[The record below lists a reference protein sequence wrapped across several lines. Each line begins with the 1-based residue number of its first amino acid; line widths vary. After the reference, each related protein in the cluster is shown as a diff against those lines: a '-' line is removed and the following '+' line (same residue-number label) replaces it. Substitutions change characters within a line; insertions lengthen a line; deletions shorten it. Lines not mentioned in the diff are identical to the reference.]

1 MINLKDIYTGLAP
14 VLRQKVSDTAI
25 PILVSE
31 QTNPNYPNYVTYR
44 LINWTQ
50 LGHGYSDWEDPED
63 ENSEAYD
70 TESLW
75 SVTLRLVFIGV
86 KSEQLALEFGHHFN
100 KVSYQMSFENL
111 GLYYNL
117 HTGIR
122 PTPRAVADGWEQR
135 HMLDVKFNIVIK
147 DSEELE
153 FFDIVE
159 ITQEIENEAGD
170 LLLTRTDEID
180 I

>member
-1 MINLKDIYTGLAP
+1 MINLKTIYTNLAP
-14 VLRQKVSDTAI
+14 VLREKVTDTTI

-31 QTNPNYPNYVTYR
+31 QTNPNYPNYLTYR

-63 ENSEAYD
+63 EDSETYD

-100 KVSYQMSFENL
+100 KVSYQMSFENS

-117 HTGIR
+117 HSGIR

-153 FFDIVE
+153 FFNSVE
-159 ITQEIENEAGD
+159 ITQEIENEVGD
-170 LLLTRTDEID
+170 VVFTRIDQID

>member
-1 MINLKDIYTGLAP
+1 MLNLKDIYTGLAP
-14 VLRQKVSDTAI
+14 VLRQKVSDTSI
-25 PILVSE
+25 PILVAE
-31 QTNPNYPNYVTYR
+31 QGNPNYTNYVTYR

-50 LGHGYSDWEDPED
+50 MGHGYSDWEDPED
-63 ENSEAYD
+63 DNSEAYD

-100 KVSYQMSFENL
+100 KVSYQMSFEDL
-111 GLYYNL
+111 GLSYNL
-117 HTGIR
+117 HSGIR

-170 LLLTRTDEID
+170 VLLTRTDEID